1 MIILCIKLEFKKS
14 RVFEIAEEWKSNAAN
29 TIFGWI
35 VWNEIKKNLKYLKY
49 TEEKKN
55 YLCIH
60 CAENSK
66 EKYHQTKPWIICFEL
81 EHYPM
86 FRSTSFSIR
95 FMDNEITITVSSL
108 GSNILPKEV
117 ISFEHSFRF
126 HQFQTNTSFWF
137 SIVINY
143 AFRSQRN
150 KNKSFSKFLQT
161 KCVSFVR
168 SNLWQILHK
177 VATFQ

>member
-49 TEEKKN
+49 TEEKKII
-55 YLCIH
+55 YAFIVRRIQR
-60 CAENSK
+60 ENI
-66 EKYHQTKPWIICFEL
+66 TKPWIICFKL

-150 KNKSFSKFLQT
+150 KNKSFSKLLQT